1 MTDLADDYTTWDAP
15 YVLGSLTRTE
25 RQEYEAHL
33 AGCPACQAAVA
44 ELSGLPGMLAMVDQD
59 TALALLEP
67 TEVLAAEPVPVET
80 SPPVP
85 RLLPR
90 LAEAAEGRRRP
101 PPGGGIGAP
110 GGP

>member
-44 ELSGLPGMLAMVDQD
+44 ELAGLPGMLAMVDQD
-59 TALALLEP
+59 TALALIEP
-67 TEVLAAEPVPVET
+67 PEALAAVP
-80 SPPVP
+80 
-85 RLLPR
+85 
-90 LAEAAEGRRRP
+90 
-101 PPGGGIGAP
+101 
-110 GGP
+110 